1 MANDRLDVTS
11 RKIPNLQNKMNWKIY
26 HLIMNY
32 YTSNDYR
39 TLRLRIAIF
48 LLSVTRARIGDILVL
63 KVKSLST
70 LQEEFLI
77 EIGGQTLFIQNQKI
91 RQVIRERK
99 NDIKYIYTIK
109 CKNDFIFTTDLNL
122 NAKTTIRRESLTRS
136 VNKAL
141 RFVGKNLTP
150 PRNLSSRSFQKWE

>member
-1 MANDRLDVTS
+1 MANDPLDVTR
-11 RKIPNLQNKMNWKIY
+11 RKIPNLHNQMNWQIY

-32 YTSNDYR
+32 YSGNDYR
-39 TLRLRIAIF
+39 TLRLRIAI
-48 LLSVTRARIGDILVL
+48 LLLAVTRARIGDILVL
-63 KVKSLST
+63 KAKCLST

-109 CKNDFIFTTDLNL
+109 SKNDFIFTTDLNL

-141 RFVGKNLTP
+141 RFIGKNLNP
-150 PRNLSSRSFQKWE
+150 PRNLSSKSFQKWD